1 MEKLR
6 LLCLTL
12 SLGIAAAFL
21 VAPPV
26 ARAQV
31 PQPPNAGTNLVFD
44 AVMKDYN
51 PKPDEATA
59 EFDFSVTNV
68 STALITIT
76 NVHASCGCTTPKL
89 PPLPW
94 TLAPGTNGTFHVT
107 IDLRGKA
114 GEFQKNVFI
123 DSTDGPTKVLF
134 LKVKMPDPGIAGVSG
149 GPDART
155 RNALMAISNR
165 QTVFQGEC
173 ATCHKPSPEARG
185 EKLFVD
191 ACAIC
196 HESDHRATSVP
207 DLHALKSKPSPAYW
221 EAWVRFGKVG
231 TMMPAFAMEHQ
242 GPLTDPQINSLVEYL
257 SKDFPNRPPKGATAS
272 AATASLPLP
281 LPTPTAQ
288 PGAH

>member
-6 LLCLTL
+6 LFCLTL
-12 SLGIAAAFL
+12 ALGIAAAFP
-21 VAPPV
+21 AG
-26 ARAQV
+26 RAQT
-31 PQPPNAGTNLVFD
+31 PQPNAGTNLVFD
-44 AVMKDYN
+44 ATLKEYI
-51 PKPDEATA
+51 PKADESTA

-68 STALITIT
+68 SKGPITIT

-94 TLAPGTNGTFHVT
+94 VLAAGTNGSFHVT
-107 IDLRGKA
+107 IDLHGKA

-123 DSTDGPTKVLF
+123 DTTEDGQKVLF
-134 LKVKMPDPGIAGVSG
+134 LKVKMPDAGIGGVAS

-155 RNALMAISNR
+155 RNAMMAISNR

-207 DLHALKSKPSPAYW
+207 DLHALKNTPTRSYW
-221 EAWVRFGKVG
+221 ESWVRFGKVG
-231 TMMPAFAMEHQ
+231 TMMPAFANEHE
-242 GPLTDPQINSLVEYL
+242 GPLTDPQVASLVEYL
-257 SKDFPNRPPKGATAS
+257 SKDFPNRPHKGATAS
-272 AATASLPLP
+272 ALGIAPPPTGASAI
-281 LPTPTAQ
+281 AQ
-288 PGAH
+288 PASH